1 MTKALLFLAAS
12 AFAAISA
19 RATVRTVNNNNPSP
33 GQFSSLAAAH
43 AAAQA
48 GDTLYIHPS
57 PTNYGSLT
65 ISKQLTLIGSGHNP
79 QSTDPQTAKLDIIQF
94 FGTAASHTRIISLDL
109 DYVYWDGNSYNV
121 NAVTVTRCN
130 LRTGIYIYTDV
141 DTMYVEGNVFAG
153 TGENITMNY
162 AQNYNI
168 RNFFITNN
176 VFNGYFSRFYPSV
189 NAGSSIYLR
198 NNLFTRA
205 GYLFRDNNGNGTD
218 NGRLIFQNNI
228 FYRTTPTGGPG
239 EIANSEFSRNISY
252 LGSPATSGVD
262 TFSETN
268 GNFTAPTY
276 PNLEGVNPLFVSYPA
291 AGAAFS
297 YAHNY
302 VLQSTSPARN
312 AGTDG
317 KDIGITGGNGYFQKF
332 GTPPIPVVHDLQITS
347 PANAT
352 ILPGGTLQVNLK
364 SNIGR

>member
-1 MTKALLFLAAS
+1 MKAILFFAASLAA
-12 AFAAISA
+12 ATGH
-19 RATVRTVNNNNPSP
+19 ATVRTVNNNNPSP
-33 GQFSSLAAAH
+33 GQYSSLAAAH
-43 AAAQA
+43 NAASA

-57 PTNYGSLT
+57 PTNYGNLT
-65 ISKQLTLIGSGHNP
+65 ISKRLTLMGAGHKP

-94 FGTAASHTRIISLDL
+94 NGQAASRSRIISLDL
-109 DYVYWDGNSYNV
+109 EYVFWDGNSYSV
-121 NAVTVTRCN
+121 NAVTITRCN
-130 LRTGIYIYTDV
+130 LRTGIYIYANV
-141 DTMYVEGNVFAG
+141 DTMYLEGNVFAG
-153 TGENITMNY
+153 TGENIAMNF
-162 AQNYNI
+162 AQNYDV

-176 VFNGYFSRFYPSV
+176 VFNGHLSRFYPSV
-189 NAGSSIYLR
+189 GAGASIYLR

-205 GYLFRDNNGNGTD
+205 GSLFRDNNGNPTD

-239 EIANSEFSRNISY
+239 EIANSEFSNNLSY
-252 LGSPATSGVD
+252 LGSPATAGVD
-262 TFSETN
+262 TFSEVN
-268 GNFTAPTY
+268 GNFTSPIY

-291 AGAAFS
+291 PGAAFS
-297 YAHNY
+297 YSHDYN
-302 VLQSTSPARN
+302 LQPASPARS

-317 KDIGITGGNGYFQKF
+317 RDIGLTGGNGYFQKF

>member
-1 MTKALLFLAAS
+1 MTKAVLFLAAS
-12 AFAAISA
+12 LAVFSA
-19 RATVRTVNNNNPSP
+19 HATVRTVNNNNPSP

-43 AAAQA
+43 NAAQP

-65 ISKQLTLIGSGHNP
+65 ISKQLTLIGPGHNP
-79 QSTDPQTAKLDIIQF
+79 QSTDPQTAKMDIIQF
-94 FGTAASHTRIISLDL
+94 YGTGASRTRIISLDL
-109 DYVYWDGNSYNV
+109 DYVYWDANSYFV
-121 NAVTVTRCN
+121 NAVTIARCN
-130 LRTGIYIYTDV
+130 LRTGIYIYTEV

-153 TGENITMNY
+153 TAENLSMNY
-162 AQNYNI
+162 ANNYNV
-168 RNFFITNN
+168 RNVFITNN
-176 VFNGYFSRFYPSV
+176 VFNGYLYRFYPGGS
-189 NAGSSIYLR
+189 AGMNTYLR
-198 NNLFTRA
+198 NNIFLRA
-205 GYLFRDNNGNGTD
+205 GSLFRDNNGNSTD

-228 FYRTTPTGGPG
+228 FYRTTVTGAAN
-239 EIANSEFSRNISY
+239 EIANSEFSRNVSY

-262 TFSETN
+262 TFSEQN

-297 YAHNY
+297 YTHNY
-302 VLQSTSPARN
+302 NLQPASPARN

-317 KDIGITGGNGYFQKF
+317 KDIGVTGGNGYFQKF